1 MTEPQQSDNRKLLP
15 VGIQDF
21 RTIRQDNYYY
31 VDKTQLIHQLV
42 NRGRHYFLS
51 RPRRFG
57 KSLLLDTIRLLFEG
71 EEELFKGLAIHNN
84 WDWSVKYPVVRI
96 SFGGKHNE
104 SGDLERRALN
114 QLVWIKERYQIEFSP
129 VSQTG
134 PDQLEDLLRRLHHK
148 TGQQVVV
155 LVDEYDK
162 PILDVLDDPK
172 MAKANRDYLSG
183 FYGIIKDSANHVRF
197 VFVTGVSMFSKVNLF
212 SGLNNLK
219 NISLDP
225 RYATICGY
233 TEGDLERVFASELSG
248 FDREE
253 IRRWYNGYNWLG
265 DERVYNPYDVLEL
278 FDTGEFDSHWFQ
290 TGTPTFLYRV
300 MTRDRVS
307 SVKLENGGI
316 NKKRL
321 TKFDIED
328 IDFRSLMFQSGYLT
342 IGEVQ
347 RKGDETLYT
356 LEYPNLEVRK
366 DFNTGFLAYIGLD
379 DGKAL
384 TDGQA
389 LLEHLASNDFKKFNA
404 LLRTIYDA
412 IPNQWYHKN
421 NPMTEYEGF
430 YLSVLYT
437 HLKAVGADV
446 QGEVS
451 SSRGR
456 ADLVLKHSGQVF
468 VMEAKVV
475 EDESKENVENTLDDA
490 MKQISGRS
498 YGDQYRG
505 RYTAIHEIAIV
516 FGKKARNLVG
526 FKVEAG

>member
-1 MTEPQQSDNRKLLP
+1 M
-15 VGIQDF
+15 
-21 RTIRQDNYYY
+21 
-31 VDKTQLIHQLV
+31 DKTQLIHQLV
-42 NRGRHYFLS
+42 REGCHYFLS

-57 KSLLLDTIRLLFEG
+57 KSLLLDTIRLLFGG
-71 EEELFKGLAIHNN
+71 EEELFKGLSIHKN
-84 WDWSVKYPVVRI
+84 WDWSVKHPVLRI
-96 SFGGKHNE
+96 SFGGRYNE
-104 SGDLERRALN
+104 PAEIEEYI
-114 QLVWIKERYQIEFSP
+114 LV
-129 VSQTG
+129 
-134 PDQLEDLLRRLHHK
+134 QLEEAESDAGLAPPDTSLSGQVRLRRLLRSLHQT
-148 TGQQVVV
+148 TGQQAVV

-172 MAKANRDYLSG
+172 LAKANRDYLYG
-183 FYGIIKDSANHVRF
+183 FYGMIKSCDDDVRF
-197 VFVTGVSMFSKVNLF
+197 VLVTGVTMFSMVSLF
-212 SGLNNLK
+212 PGLNNLD

-253 IRRWYNGYNWLG
+253 IRRWYNGYNWLSG
-265 DERVYNPYDVLEL
+265 ERVYNPWDVLEL

-290 TGTPTFLYRV
+290 TGNPTFLYQV

-321 TKFDIED
+321 TKFDVED

-347 RKGDETLYT
+347 RKGNETLYT

-389 LLEHLASNDFKKFNA
+389 LLEHLASNDFKKFKA

-412 IPNQWYHKN
+412 IPNEWYHKN

-526 FKVEAG
+526 FKAEAG